1 MPYNIPIINLNSKM
15 IVGELANEFSETILP
30 IAALL
35 GFIIGG
41 FFTYELLVFSNNDL
55 RITIKAAS
63 LFSLGA
69 LAPGMIGFLLCARVS
84 SSLATELQASYIQ
97 GNAQADQFRKHR
109 LVTLGLGAFVACVT
123 YQALAIV
130 GTLIATELAL
140 PGASAQALELLLLE
154 RHPVAWF
161 GDACLAGLM
170 GAAIG
175 HSAMLAANQGCRMQ
189 REISRTAGRA
199 VSYGLLAACLIEMLY
214 WALRQ
219 AA

>member
-1 MPYNIPIINLNSKM
+1 MPYSIPITGLSSKM
-15 IVGELANEFSETILP
+15 IVSELANEFSETILP

-35 GFIIGG
+35 GFIVGG
-41 FFTYELLVFSNNDL
+41 FFTYELLIFSNNDL
-55 RITIKAAS
+55 HITIKAAS

-69 LAPGMIGFLLCARVS
+69 LAPGIIGFLLCARVS

-97 GNAQADQFRKHR
+97 GNTQTHQFRKHR
-109 LVTLGLGAFVACVT
+109 LITLGLGAFVACIT

-130 GTLIATELAL
+130 GTLIAAELAL
-140 PGASAQALELLLLE
+140 PGASAQTLELLLLE
-154 RHPVAWF
+154 RHPLAWF
-161 GDACLAGLM
+161 GDAFLAGLM

-175 HSAMLAANQGCRMQ
+175 HSAMLAASQGSRLQ

-199 VSYGLLAACLIEMLY
+199 VSYGLVAVCLIAMLY
-214 WALRQ
+214 WILRQ